1 MEQKT
6 EQKNPHLTA
15 LAGISLTLMGIGL
28 VVLIVA
34 NASTSPYEP
43 SIGDGQIIGAI
54 LMGFGAWI
62 GVVWLAIKAIRWKG

>member
-6 EQKNPHLTA
+6 EQTNPHLTA
-15 LAGISLTLMGIGL
+15 LAGIALTLMGIGL

-34 NASTSPYEP
+34 NNSTSPYEP
-43 SIGDGQIIGAI
+43 DFSIGQVIGTA
-54 LMGFGAWI
+54 LMGFGAWV